1 MNSPPITQDSF
12 RIPNCLILPSKTGTT
27 TNCTQVPLPSVSTI
41 ILVLIISW
49 VLYLAVAYAIYY
61 FVNKYNPNV
70 KLNYW
75 IILVILI
82 LSGLIVSLFY

>member
-1 MNSPPITQDSF
+1 MSSAQITNDSF

-27 TNCTQVPLPSVSTI
+27 TNCTQLPLPSISTI
-41 ILVLIISW
+41 IWILVISW
-49 VLYLAVAYAIYY
+49 IFYLAVAYAIYY